1 MREGFMMPEDVRQRF
16 SMWWRGEDFGRPLC
30 RIIGR
35 TGEPNFSLR
44 GVSPRDFHIGAAVRV
59 AMMREEMRVS
69 RYFADAFPYLDLN
82 LGPGSL
88 AAYLGCEP
96 KFSYDTVWY
105 EPCAETIA
113 ELSEKDFMRFSP
125 WWEEHLREVR
135 ETVRL
140 SEGEFPVGIPDVQE
154 NIDILAAMRGAQ
166 NLCYDLMDEPETVKT
181 VLSRLEGA
189 ADYCYDEMYR
199 AVALADGS
207 SVFTAFAIWG
217 SGRTAKV
224 QCDFSAMISPG
235 AYREFVLPGL
245 MRECARLD
253 HSLYHLDGPGALV
266 HAGAVLSIPSLQAL
280 QWTSGAGQND
290 GGSEEWFPLYD
301 KVMDAGKSLWIQ
313 IYEGEPYVWLE
324 RAKKIVRRYGTRGI
338 YFVFAPCS
346 VEDAAELARG
356 LKV

>member
-1 MREGFMMPEDVRQRF
+1 MRAGFTMPEEVKQRF

-35 TGEPNFSLR
+35 TEEPNFSLR

-113 ELSEKDFMRFSP
+113 ELPEKDFMRFSP

-166 NLCYDLMDEPETVKT
+166 NLCYDLMKVRQIIAMMKCTVPLPLQT
-181 VLSRLEGA
+181 VRACSPPLPFGA
-189 ADYCYDEMYR
+189 AAARRRC
-199 AVALADGS
+199 S
-207 SVFTAFAIWG
+207 AI
-217 SGRTAKV
+217 
-224 QCDFSAMISPG
+224 
-235 AYREFVLPGL
+235 
-245 MRECARLD
+245 
-253 HSLYHLDGPGALV
+253 
-266 HAGAVLSIPSLQAL
+266 
-280 QWTSGAGQND
+280 
-290 GGSEEWFPLYD
+290 FP
-301 KVMDAGKSLWIQ
+301 
-313 IYEGEPYVWLE
+313 
-324 RAKKIVRRYGTRGI
+324 R
-338 YFVFAPCS
+338 
-346 VEDAAELARG
+346 
-356 LKV
+356 